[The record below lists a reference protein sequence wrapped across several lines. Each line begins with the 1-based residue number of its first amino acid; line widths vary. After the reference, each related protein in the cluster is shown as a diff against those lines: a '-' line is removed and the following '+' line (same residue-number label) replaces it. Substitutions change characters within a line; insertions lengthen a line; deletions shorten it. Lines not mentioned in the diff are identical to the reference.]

1 MSALELNDP
10 LQRATRDGN
19 WIYWKGVYSLGEF
32 VTDDCYLDDGRN
44 SVRLGSADE
53 GLEALL
59 ARMPEA
65 EAALDAMREGIR

>member
-1 MSALELNDP
+1 MSALELNDA
-10 LQRATRDGN
+10 LQRATREGN
-19 WIYWKGVYSLGEF
+19 WIYWRGVYSLGEF

-44 SVRLGSADE
+44 SVRLGCADD

-65 EAALDAMREGIR
+65 EAALDSL